1 MKEYIIQNYG
11 PILLGI
17 CIGLVIAMSF
27 TLVENIIT
35 KIAILQNK

>member
-1 MKEYIIQNYG
+1 MKEYIIQNLN
-11 PILLGI
+11 PILMGI
-17 CIGLVIAMSF
+17 CIGLLISKSF